1 MQNVDARQIQDM
13 RALLAAQPTAEDAP
27 NFTRKLRGFLAS
39 RSAPPKA
46 DPLFEGSR
54 MATTSRPWPETDQE
68 PLILENDLTLPPW
81 PILSGPVA
89 QESLPLQVL
98 LGDLAPRRPAF
109 GQRREPVLELR
120 EPAPAEPRR
129 LTLTAPDG
137 ATVGEIILHAAD
149 MRPTVQ
155 RQARRPFE
163 PLHSEA
169 PFFPEDLADEPR
181 QSSPRAAAKTPPR
194 VAKPDAELA
203 AAFLLATLAARLAS
217 EDAHLRERLAPMR
230 FPPAAP
236 EAA

>member
-13 RALLAAQPTAEDAP
+13 RALLAAQPAVDEAP
-27 NFTRKLRGFLAS
+27 IFKRKFRGFLAS
-39 RSAPPKA
+39 RSAPRKA
-46 DPLFEGSR
+46 DPPSEGSR
-54 MATTSRPWPETDQE
+54 TATTSRPWPETDQE
-68 PLILENDLTLPPW
+68 PLILENDLALPPW
-81 PILSGPVA
+81 PILAGPVA

-109 GQRREPVLELR
+109 GQRIEPVLELR

-181 QSSPRAAAKTPPR
+181 ASSKRHVKTAAPG
-194 VAKPDAELA
+194 LA
-203 AAFLLATLAARLAS
+203 AAFLLAALAARLAS
-217 EDAHLRERLAPMR
+217 EDAAFRERLA
-230 FPPAAP
+230 AIQV
-236 EAA
+236 